1 MPPMPPS
8 PRPLIVVVGGAT
20 RGAGRGIARAFGE
33 AGAIVYCTGRSVTG
47 APSDYARAETIE
59 DTAAMVNAD
68 GGTGIAVRVD
78 HTNAAEVKA
87 LFARVVAERKR
98 IDVFVDSVA
107 GEDRIYGPWTPSW
120 DTDFSQATAALQQ
133 GLVTRV
139 LGAAEAARHMKAKK
153 RGLIVEVT
161 GADFPFYG
169 GNLVHQLVMLG
180 HKGLAFHLAEEL
192 RPHKVAAVS
201 MTPGFL
207 RSEGM
212 LEHFGVTEANWRDGG
227 AKDRHFLHSESPL
240 LIGRACVALARDPDV
255 LSWSG
260 HLLSSWEIAERF
272 GLRDYDGSNPDWGGN
287 WTREV
292 MKEMAWMRE
301 GTERQAAWLERV
313 AGRLRGYVAGG
324 STATGQRA

>member
-1 MPPMPPS
+1 MPP
-8 PRPLIVVVGGAT
+8 RPKPLVVIVGGAT

-33 AGAIVYCTGRSVTG
+33 AGATVYCTGRSTTG
-47 APSDYARAETIE
+47 APSPYARTETIDE
-59 DTAAMVNAD
+59 TADLVTAA

-78 HTNAAEVKA
+78 HSKVDEVKA
-87 LFARVVAERKR
+87 LFARVIAEQKR
-98 IDVFVDSVA
+98 VDVFVDSVA
-107 GEDRIYGPWTPSW
+107 GEDRLYGPWTPSW
-120 DTDFSQATAALQQ
+120 DTDFSHAGAALQQ

-153 RGLIVEVT
+153 RGLIIEVT

-169 GNLVHQLVMLG
+169 GNLIHQLIMLG

-201 MTPGFL
+201 ITPGFL
-207 RSEGM
+207 RSESM

-240 LIGRACVALARDPDV
+240 LIGRACVALARDPDIME
-255 LSWSG
+255 WSG
-260 HLLSSWEIAERF
+260 HLTSSWEVAERF

-301 GTERQAAWLERV
+301 GTGRQVAWLERV
-313 AGRLRGYVAGG
+313 ADRLRGYVEGG
-324 STATGQRA
+324 SPA

>member
-1 MPPMPPS
+1 MPP
-8 PRPLIVVVGGAT
+8 RPKPLVVIVGGAT

-33 AGAIVYCTGRSVTG
+33 AGATVYCTGRSTTG
-47 APSDYARAETIE
+47 APSPYARTETIDE
-59 DTAAMVNAD
+59 TAELVTAA
-68 GGTGIAVRVD
+68 GGQGIAVRVD
-78 HTNAAEVKA
+78 HSKVDEVKA
-87 LFARVVAERKR
+87 LFARVIAEQKR
-98 IDVFVDSVA
+98 VDVFVDSVA
-107 GEDRIYGPWTPSW
+107 GEDRLYGPWTPSW
-120 DTDFSQATAALQQ
+120 NTDFSKAGAALQQ

-139 LGAAEAARHMKAKK
+139 LGAAEAARHMKGKK
-153 RGLIVEVT
+153 RGLIIEVT

-169 GNLVHQLVMLG
+169 GNLIHQLIMLG

-201 MTPGFL
+201 ITPGFL
-207 RSEGM
+207 RSESM

-240 LIGRACVALARDPDV
+240 LIGRACVALARDPDIME
-255 LSWSG
+255 WSG
-260 HLLSSWEIAERF
+260 HLTSSWEVAERF

-301 GTERQAAWLERV
+301 GTGRQVAWLERV
-313 AGRLRGYVAGG
+313 ADRLRGYVEGG
-324 STATGQRA
+324 SPA